1 MGVREHNA
9 HQPKYKEKKAFMAIA
24 AYIYWHS
31 THECVKIM
39 LYKHHHASG
48 FLCISWIKFK
58 VILLKSFWP
67 SLSLDNTLKIRK
79 EHPLLETLLTRLWEE
94 ALEPSPLL
102 LSLHWSRRKSYL
114 IDTSQLFDWISG
126 FLKLSLRPTR
136 CNTACIEY
144 D

>member
-48 FLCISWIKFK
+48 FLCISWIKIQGGSFE
-58 VILLKSFWP
+58 VILTITKPRWYIKNKKRTPITGDFT
-67 SLSLDNTLKIRK
+67 N
-79 EHPLLETLLTRLWEE
+79 
-94 ALEPSPLL
+94 
-102 LSLHWSRRKSYL
+102 
-114 IDTSQLFDWISG
+114 
-126 FLKLSLRPTR
+126 
-136 CNTACIEY
+136 
-144 D
+144 